1 VRPDRLSVCT
11 TIARSLETF
20 APLRGYLTD
29 GFYIPHRST
38 LSYHIMTT
46 SRLHYFLQSRYFLKS
61 YAVCNAL
68 STPMGYTFYW
78 YVTCSGEI
86 GFSTHSTLFY
96 AGGIATRFTKVR
108 FNNTDLIATVLI
120 RISSEVGPASRF
132 ERVSGR
138 AQSLRANFGS
148 IDPHHTLYSRGAS
161 DVQHILAAVG
171 SRSVKSAQN
180 FINQVCED
188 KQLASKVIPCGSY
201 QELYDNPQVDCIYIG
216 EPIDNIWSSWPL
228 LKTSG

>member
-1 VRPDRLSVCT
+1 
-11 TIARSLETF
+11 
-20 APLRGYLTD
+20 
-29 GFYIPHRST
+29 
-38 LSYHIMTT
+38 M
-46 SRLHYFLQSRYFLKS
+46 
-61 YAVCNAL
+61 
-68 STPMGYTFYW
+68 
-78 YVTCSGEI
+78 
-86 GFSTHSTLFY
+86 
-96 AGGIATRFTKVR
+96 
-108 FNNTDLIATVLI
+108 LI

-138 AQSLRANFGS
+138 SQSLRANFDS
-148 IDPHHTLYSRGAS
+148 IDPHHTLYSRGAA

-216 EPIDNIWSSWPL
+216 EPIDNNSSLWLLMETAGCTLRYPEHLPL
-228 LKTSG
+228 PEHEGRFKCWQTCTLRKGMAIIVCVYGRAC